1 MKRKRVSETSEDVSP
16 PVNISEQSLSIVNYD
31 PGSHFKRKKASLVV
45 NSMSSPEDPFMM
57 TLSTFKANLKYAL
70 RVCKEGWR
78 RMDTTSSF
86 HGPLAILILLYVDS
100 FDCKGMKVDPNQNA
114 ITFWTKD
121 NQKRRQKFE
130 KKNGG
135 FGKGKYK
142 GLSNVVD
149 NGSSGIQD
157 LSVGETLS
165 DNVSE
170 VEKNF
175 EIIQNAKEKLD
186 NSLDQLIHL
195 FPQSVEAHSLKQRYD
210 SFFKSHMIWTEED
223 FAVADIP
230 VQSDHNQDEL
240 DDTEDEDVMENE
252 HDTERSE
259 EADQTDDED
268 DMENEVEHHKE
279 NQADDTEEEDHD
291 ENDFDDDDGD
301 HHNED
306 ANDVSNEQADDNED
320 GNDVGNEEGDYNH
333 EVDDDFTEEGVN
345 DVCNEESDVIEH
357 GNDVHNE
364 QGNDNDHVDFT
375 LHANQSSPNTAH
387 DATIQNTTDVGS
399 KVSLVQQKH
408 VISQSPPQATYDGP
422 NWSVG
427 MSQIQ
432 TPPPLQSDDPNNSC
446 STTFLTNQQDMH
458 RTHSVDPN
466 HIISHV
472 LVDLTAVNT
481 EGDLCDE
488 GDLSKSMLP
497 YTPIHTPKAGIPNSM
512 DGVKHV
518 TFTGPDGEV
527 VVALQ
532 VEPIASV
539 PTLEK
544 VQEVAEQLNSKRINP
559 FRQPPLPSALRS
571 PYFDRGVILET
582 AFTKEEKKLW
592 DIIMKDPP
600 PTPQKMGKNAAKN
613 KEKILLNSDLV
624 YYSATHVEAETKI
637 MKSLNYDTILN
648 TRVLDAFVDVLNY
661 DEKKRSDASPFRYFC
676 PPNIIDEWT
685 IYGTSFNLN
694 EKMEKHMTYLYGFF
708 KKNNINPE
716 LKGVDMVFF
725 PVEDADVYYIIVFE
739 LKYPAISVLDSFP
752 EKKPLIG
759 LIDDDSY
766 FNKDSAY
773 RMKYIFTCYL
783 ENIHHPKAEKISHCQ
798 IQRVK
803 IDWATKAYPME
814 NPIFAMRHMEK
825 YFGRNEIFDCDF
837 GTH

>member
-1 MKRKRVSETSEDVSP
+1 MGFGQLLSWKVDGVTAQLAHYVVDKFRPKEMVIKVGSRCLKIDSPSIHKLMGVPMGSKKFYAKKLKKRDPAVDACRKLYPGRFVSP
-16 PVNISEQSLSIVNYD
+16 RQ
-31 PGSHFKRKKASLVV
+31 LVDHIQ
-45 NSMSSPEDPFMM
+45 SSPDGDTFNFRMDFIICFMSVLVEC
-57 TLSTFKANLKYAL
+57 LSLGCLKEKILKYISSDIDWADINWCEYIIDAL
-70 RVCKEGWR
+70 RVCKKGWR

-100 FDCKGMKVDPNQNA
+100 FDCKGMKVDRNQNA

-130 KKNGG
+130 MKNGG

-142 GLSNVVD
+142 GLSNVID
-149 NGSSGIQD
+149 NGSSGIHD

-186 NSLDQLIHL
+186 NSLNQLIHM
-195 FPQSVEAHSLKQRYD
+195 FPHSVEAHSLKERYD

-223 FAVADIP
+223 FSVADIP
-230 VQSDHNQDEL
+230 VQSDHNEDEL
-240 DDTEDEDVMENE
+240 DDIEDDDDMENE

-259 EADQTDDED
+259 EADETDDED

-279 NQADDTEEEDHD
+279 NQADDTEDEDHD

-306 ANDVSNEQADDNED
+306 ANDFSNEEADDNED
-320 GNDVGNEEGDYNH
+320 VNDVGNEEGDYND
-333 EVDDDFTEEGVN
+333 EVDDDFTQEGDAFEEMNDDDKISRDVN
-345 DVCNEESDVIEH
+345 DVDNEESDDIED

-375 LHANQSSPNTAH
+375 PHGNQSSPNTAH
-387 DATIQNTTDVGS
+387 DAIIQNTTDVGS
-399 KVSLVQQKH
+399 KVSLVQQKS
-408 VISQSPPQATYDGP
+408 VISQSPP
-422 NWSVG
+422 
-427 MSQIQ
+427 
-432 TPPPLQSDDPNNSC
+432 PPSPHLNLNSSPAILDVNNFGDDPSSSHHLNLNSSPPFLEGC

-458 RTHSVDPN
+458 CTHGVHPN

-472 LVDLTAVNT
+472 LVDLTADATHNESWEETYLVTPRTLFPTEDVVTTSGNT
-481 EGDLCDE
+481 EELLCD
-488 GDLSKSMLP
+488 SIVP

-518 TFTGPDGEV
+518 TLTGPEGEV
-527 VVALQ
+527 VVAMQ
-532 VEPIASV
+532 VQPISAV

-559 FRQPPLPSALRS
+559 FRQPPLHSALRS
-571 PYFDRGVILET
+571 PYFDGGVILET

-592 DIIMKDPP
+592 DIIMKVHP
-600 PTPQKMGKNAAKN
+600 PTPQNMRKNATKN

-624 YYSATHVEAETKI
+624 YYSATHVEAETEI
-637 MKSLNYDTILN
+637 MKSLNYDKILN

-676 PPNIIDEWT
+676 PPPP
-685 IYGTSFNLN
+685 TS
-694 EKMEKHMTYLYGFF
+694 
-708 KKNNINPE
+708 
-716 LKGVDMVFF
+716 
-725 PVEDADVYYIIVFE
+725 
-739 LKYPAISVLDSFP
+739 
-752 EKKPLIG
+752 
-759 LIDDDSY
+759 
-766 FNKDSAY
+766 
-773 RMKYIFTCYL
+773 
-783 ENIHHPKAEKISHCQ
+783 
-798 IQRVK
+798 
-803 IDWATKAYPME
+803 
-814 NPIFAMRHMEK
+814 
-825 YFGRNEIFDCDF
+825 
-837 GTH
+837 

>member
-1 MKRKRVSETSEDVSP
+1 MGFGQLLTWKVDGVTAKLGHYVVDKFCPEEMVIKVGRRSLKID
-16 PVNISEQSLSIVNYD
+16 SLSIHKLMGVPMGSKKFYAKKLKKRD
-31 PGSHFKRKKASLVV
+31 PAVHAWRKLYPGRFVSPRQCVDHIQ
-45 NSMSSPEDPFMM
+45 SSPDGDTFIFRMDFIICFMSVLVEC
-57 TLSTFKANLKYAL
+57 LSQGSLKEKILKYISADIDWSDINWCEYIIDAL

-472 LVDLTAVNT
+472 LVDLTADATHNESWEETYLVTPRTLFPTEDVATTPVNT

-613 KEKILLNSDLV
+613 KEKILLN
-624 YYSATHVEAETKI
+624 
-637 MKSLNYDTILN
+637 
-648 TRVLDAFVDVLNY
+648 
-661 DEKKRSDASPFRYFC
+661 RYF
-676 PPNIIDEWT
+676 
-685 IYGTSFNLN
+685 
-694 EKMEKHMTYLYGFF
+694 
-708 KKNNINPE
+708 
-716 LKGVDMVFF
+716 
-725 PVEDADVYYIIVFE
+725 
-739 LKYPAISVLDSFP
+739 LKYSKL
-752 EKKPLIG
+752 
-759 LIDDDSY
+759 
-766 FNKDSAY
+766 
-773 RMKYIFTCYL
+773 
-783 ENIHHPKAEKISHCQ
+783 
-798 IQRVK
+798 
-803 IDWATKAYPME
+803 
-814 NPIFAMRHMEK
+814 
-825 YFGRNEIFDCDF
+825 
-837 GTH
+837 